1 MRSLPRLVIALVICL
16 VAVTLPSAPV
26 QAQCYGP
33 VIRLSPGSGVPG
45 TQLIVE
51 GQSFETDKYID
62 IYYDGVI
69 MSEGRKTS
77 PDGGFSIAFMVP
89 EGCKGNHEVLV
100 EAGAFTK
107 ETHFNA
113 TPGLTVTPDKG
124 PQGTTVTVAGHGFAQ
139 NEDNIELMYY
149 TDQATYE
156 VVAKDIKASSDG
168 YWETSFEIPASDR
181 GEHRIDAQ
189 GNFSQTYDVKD
200 ATFKVMATI
209 SIDKSSGT
217 SGESVVMTGTEFV
230 PYEQGIRILFDGQP
244 VLTGIDA
251 DGQGGWEEA
260 FDVPEMASGNYT
272 VTAEGAYTLRQDLI
286 GLSFEIKPY
295 ILLSQYEGY
304 VAMNVTVT
312 GYGFLAN
319 TNVSIMY
326 DGSQRTT
333 AATDGQGDFEGS
345 FSVPPG
351 PHGQHE
357 VTIGYSAASTASA
370 TFFLESDPPGMAQ
383 LVSPAIGARVG
394 VKSNVTPTF
403 GWLAVTDDSGVTYN
417 FQLSTSPDVT
427 STGEFVEP
435 MVSVTGLTSATYT
448 ATEDL
453 PQGTYYWIVQAVDGA
468 QNQGSWSAP
477 RAFRVGL
484 MPLWAYI
491 AIIVAI
497 VAGVIA
503 LIAALVRR
511 RRYYY

>member
-1 MRSLPRLVIALVICL
+1 MRLLSRLVIALVICL
-16 VAVTLPSAPV
+16 VAVALPSAPV
-26 QAQCYGP
+26 QGQCYGP

-51 GQSFETDKYID
+51 GQSFEADKYID

-77 PDGGFSIAFMVP
+77 PDGEFSIAFTVP
-89 EGCKGNHEVLV
+89 EGCKGSHEVLV
-100 EAGAFTK
+100 EAGVFTK

-124 PQGTTVTVAGHGFAQ
+124 PQGTTVTVAGHGFVQ
-139 NEDNIELMYY
+139 NEDGIELMYY
-149 TDQATYE
+149 IDQVTYE
-156 VVAKDIKASSDG
+156 VVAEDIKADAEG
-168 YWETSFEIPASDR
+168 CWHASFDIPASDR
-181 GEHRIDAQ
+181 GEHRIDAR
-189 GNFSQTYDVKD
+189 GNFSQTYEVKD

-209 SIDKSSGT
+209 SMDKSSGT
-217 SGESVVMTGTEFV
+217 IGDSVVMTGTEFA
-230 PYEQGIRILFDGQP
+230 PYEQGIRILFNGQA
-244 VLTGIDA
+244 VATGIEA
-251 DGQGGWEEA
+251 DGQGGWGEA
-260 FDVPEMASGNYT
+260 FDVPTMAEGNYT

-295 ILLSQYEGY
+295 ILLSRYEGY
-304 VAMNVTVT
+304 VGMNVTVT

-383 LVSPAIGARVG
+383 LVSPALGARVG
-394 VKSNVTPTF
+394 LKSNVAPTF
-403 GWLAVTDDSGVTYN
+403 QWAAVSDDSGVSYN
-417 FQLSTSPDVT
+417 FQLSASPDVT
-427 STGEFVEP
+427 SSGEFAQP
-435 MVSVTGLTSATYT
+435 MISASGLTGTGYT

-468 QNQGSWSAP
+468 QNQGGWSAP

-497 VAGVIA
+497 VVGVIA